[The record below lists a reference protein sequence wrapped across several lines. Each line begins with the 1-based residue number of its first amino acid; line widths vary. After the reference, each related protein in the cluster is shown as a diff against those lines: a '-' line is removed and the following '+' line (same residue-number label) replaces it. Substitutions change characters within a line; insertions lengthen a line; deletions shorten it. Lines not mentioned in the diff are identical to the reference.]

1 MSSRWLIF
9 GLALLLTLAPS
20 FALAAQ
26 DDEVLPVTPGAGKYL
41 PADTDLGPGWTKTW
55 EAGIDPGADLF
66 KEGVVAVYGGNS
78 GSRAIVYAWVI
89 QDSTTAVRRSW
100 EATADLLQDQRYEW
114 ASDYNYSEAD
124 TIDGLEPPAGCV
136 ESSRAEGSNP
146 DSRFPAG
153 LTLCAVDPDVIVLTM
168 VSGELGEE
176 SGYLASDALVQLALA
191 AGTE

>member
-1 MSSRWLIF
+1 MLSRWLIF
-9 GLALLLTLAPS
+9 GLAFLLTLAPS
-20 FALAAQ
+20 LALAAQ

-100 EATADLLQDQRYEW
+100 EAAADLLQDQRYEW

-124 TIDGLEPPAGCV
+124 MIDGLEPPEGCV

-146 DSRFPAG
+146 DSKFPAG
-153 LTLCAVDPDVIVLTM
+153 LTLCAIDPDVIVLTI
-168 VSGELGEE
+168 VSGNLGEE
-176 SGYLASDALVQLALA
+176 SGYLASDALVQLALE
-191 AGTE
+191 AGKG